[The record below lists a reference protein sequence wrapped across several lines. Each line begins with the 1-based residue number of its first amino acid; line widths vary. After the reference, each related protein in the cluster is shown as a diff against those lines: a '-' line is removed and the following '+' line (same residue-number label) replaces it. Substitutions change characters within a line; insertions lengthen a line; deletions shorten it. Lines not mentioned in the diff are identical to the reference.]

1 MTQALKTLHDKVEA
15 RTASYSD
22 FSNYFK
28 PVLTDTEHV
37 HWGTIAKSADSG
49 SLDAAKA
56 LMDACTGWVIQSLV
70 QRHGGVWVAHIWEVD
85 SEGWHQEGMRKIE
98 VWNECLARAILLGH
112 LRALLS
118 QAEGE

>member
-1 MTQALKTLHDKVEA
+1 MAQVPMTQALKTLHDKVEA

-56 LMDACTGWVIQSLV
+56 LMDAVLPGWVISIGTENNGEFHV
-70 QRHGGVWVAHIWEVD
+70 IVGSVSDTSNYAEAF
-85 SEGWHQEGMRKIE
+85 
-98 VWNECLARAILLGH
+98 NANLARAWLLAII
-112 LRALLS
+112 RALLS